1 MTDITWIAPLLL
13 TLRGCCHFLIF
24 LRVATYTKDGSAKHR
39 KIVGFCAALFA
50 GANLAES
57 IRIASN
63 FYDYVGNVEPY
74 LPVIMIFVLVFVTWS
89 GGNIAKFLPRKILER
104 LP

>member
-1 MTDITWIAPLLL
+1 MTEYTWIAPVLLSI
-13 TLRGCCHFLIF
+13 RGCSHFLIF
-24 LRVATYTKDGSAKHR
+24 LRVATYTTDGASRHR
-39 KIVGFCAALFA
+39 KIVGICAAAFA

-63 FYDYVGNVEPY
+63 FYAYLGNVEPY

-89 GGNIAKFLPRKILER
+89 GGNLAKFLPRKILER

>member
-1 MTDITWIAPLLL
+1 MTDYTWIAPFLL
-13 TLRGCCHFLIF
+13 TARGCCHLLIF
-24 LRVATYTKDGSAKHR
+24 LRVATYTADGTSKHR
-39 KIVGFCAALFA
+39 KTVGICAAAFA

-63 FYDYVGNVEPY
+63 FYAYLGNVEPY

-89 GGNIAKFLPRKILER
+89 GGNLARFLPRKILER